1 MKRDSEVT
9 DPDVSQAT
17 PVRLQEQLLHNETQT
32 LQVELNSLLDS
43 VQETETKRAQVSAL
57 NHLMSTHILQQGKPP
72 PLGFPDRFYHRGQRY
87 TITPPEHSLQLSSYC
102 ALQRAILLKI
112 SLKMC

>member
-17 PVRLQEQLLHNETQT
+17 PVRLQEQLLHNETQA

-72 PLGFPDRFYHRGQRY
+72 PLGFPDRFYHRGQHR
-87 TITPPEHSLQLSSYC
+87 L
-102 ALQRAILLKI
+102 
-112 SLKMC
+112 